1 MIKFFRR
8 IRFDLLEK
16 NPPNGRAG
24 KTGKPA
30 LPVGRYLKYA
40 IGEIFLVVI
49 GILLAIQINSWNQ
62 DRLSKKTEK
71 VILNRLINDLE
82 IDHLR
87 LKKLQSIY
95 QLELERNKDFSI
107 LIKKTSFSESELL
120 KISQFD
126 GVSAR
131 EINPRLTTYEEM
143 INTGRI
149 YNLSSESLVNEI
161 IEYYR
166 KLKDVETDTSEDGNG
181 YSAYWNSRD
190 FIEFWHMKNVNG
202 DLDEM
207 KKIAEGLL
215 KDKNGDN
222 YKHLLN
228 AIVRGQ
234 DIGIRLVRRNE
245 DLKGKNINLRK
256 NITTFLI
263 Q

>member
-1 MIKFFRR
+1 M
-8 IRFDLLEK
+8 
-16 NPPNGRAG
+16 
-24 KTGKPA
+24 
-30 LPVGRYLKYA
+30 
-40 IGEIFLVVI
+40 
-49 GILLAIQINSWNQ
+49 
-62 DRLSKKTEK
+62 
-71 VILNRLINDLE
+71 
-82 IDHLR
+82 
-87 LKKLQSIY
+87 
-95 QLELERNKDFSI
+95 ERNKDFSI
-107 LIKKTSFSESELL
+107 LIKKTSFSDSELL

-149 YNLSSESLVNEI
+149 YNLSNESLVNEI

-166 KLKDVETDTSEDGNG
+166 KLKDVETDTSEDGDG

-190 FIEFWHMKNVNG
+190 FIEFWHMKNVTG

-207 KKIAEGLL
+207 KKIAEVLL
-215 KDKNGDN
+215 IDKSGDD

-228 AIVRGQ
+228 VVVRGQ

-245 DLKGKNINLRK
+245 DLKGKNVNLRK
-256 NITTFLI
+256 NITVFLN

>member
-1 MIKFFRR
+1 M
-8 IRFDLLEK
+8 EK
-16 NPPNGRAG
+16 N
-24 KTGKPA
+24 KTGK
-30 LPVGRYLKYA
+30 YLKYA
-40 IGEIFLVVI
+40 IGEIVLVVI
-49 GILLAIQINSWNQ
+49 GILIALQINTLNQ
-62 DRLSKKTEK
+62 NKISKKTEK
-71 VILNRLINDLE
+71 AILNRLIKDLE

-107 LIKKTSFSESELL
+107 LIKKTSFSDSALL

-149 YNLSSESLVNEI
+149 YNLSNESLVNEI

-166 KLKDVETDTSEDGNG
+166 KLKDVETDISEDGDG

-202 DLDEM
+202 NLDEM
-207 KKIAEGLL
+207 KKIAEVLL
-215 KDKNGDN
+215 IDKSGDD

-228 AIVRGQ
+228 MVVRGQ

-245 DLKGKNINLRK
+245 DLEGKNINLRK
-256 NITTFLI
+256 KITTFLN